1 MREREEGSVRK
12 RVRAR
17 THGRVIHSV
26 TISRKS
32 IIKPLSWTDHNGPG
46 ELFRPGCIVLPSSFA
61 GMELSL
67 ASGDIRG
74 CTHAYKI
81 SSASGPARIHLWT
94 VP

>member
-1 MREREEGSVRK
+1 MYASAYVS
-12 RVRAR
+12 RAR

-46 ELFRPGCIVLPSSFA
+46 ELFRPGCIVLASSFA

-74 CTHAYKI
+74 CTQYAYKI
-81 SSASGPARIHLWT
+81 SSASGPARIHLRT